1 YRVRSRDAAGNLA
14 TSGDFTFTTL
24 ASSPNPGLA
33 AYWAFEEG
41 TGTTAADSSG
51 NGNTGTL
58 VNGPAWT
65 AGRIGQGLAF
75 DGLTNYVTVPST
87 AALNAYPLTVAV
99 WMKTDSTTG
108 VRGVVNKYLA
118 GSYNG
123 YQVFLNNGNLCAWYL
138 RDAANY
144 VYDGSG
150 CPFNLAGYTDNQW
163 HHVVYVV
170 DASGGRLYV
179 DGVQKG
185 SLAWTGTAGPPS
197 TTQPIHLAHYPGAFG
212 GAEYFPG
219 LLDDVRIYTR
229 ALSAAEILSLYTAA
243 DSTPPTVSIT
253 APISGATVI
262 GTITAA
268 ASATDNVGV
277 VGVQF
282 KLDGANLG
290 TEVTAAPYSVSW
302 NTTTAGNGAHTLTA
316 VARDAAGNTATSG
329 GVTVSVSNDITAPVI
344 SGVAVSNLSSSGATV
359 TWATDEGSD
368 SQVEYGPTIA
378 YGSLTP
384 LDTTKVTAHAQVLSG
399 LAAGT
404 LYHYRVKS
412 RDAAGNLATSGDFTF
427 TTLAASDTMP
437 PSVSMTA
444 PASGSTVTGTVTVA
458 ANATDNVG
466 VAGVQFK
473 LDGANLGAEVTTAP
487 YGISW
492 NTTTATN
499 GSHTLT
505 AVARDAAGNTT
516 TSAGVSVTVANDT
529 SNPGL
534 VGYWKVDEGSGTTAT
549 DSSGNGNTG
558 TLMNGPTWTVGK
570 LNSALSFDGLT
581 NYVSVPHTAALD
593 AYPLSVAVWMKTAST
608 SGVRGIVNKYAAGSF
623 NGYQLFMNNGNL
635 CAWYLRDTS
644 NYVYDGGGCTFNLAG
659 YNDNQWH
666 HVAFVVDASG
676 GRLYVDGLL
685 KGSLAWTGTAG
696 PPSTT
701 QPIHLAHYPG
711 AFGGAEYFPG
721 LLDDVRIYTRALSA

>member
-1 YRVRSRDAAGNLA
+1 
-14 TSGDFTFTTL
+14 
-24 ASSPNPGLA
+24 
-33 AYWAFEEG
+33 
-41 TGTTAADSSG
+41 
-51 NGNTGTL
+51 
-58 VNGPAWT
+58 
-65 AGRIGQGLAF
+65 
-75 DGLTNYVTVPST
+75 
-87 AALNAYPLTVAV
+87 
-99 WMKTDSTTG
+99 M
-108 VRGVVNKYLA
+108 
-118 GSYNG
+118 
-123 YQVFLNNGNLCAWYL
+123 
-138 RDAANY
+138 
-144 VYDGSG
+144 
-150 CPFNLAGYTDNQW
+150 
-163 HHVVYVV
+163 
-170 DASGGRLYV
+170 
-179 DGVQKG
+179 
-185 SLAWTGTAGPPS
+185 
-197 TTQPIHLAHYPGAFG
+197 
-212 GAEYFPG
+212 
-219 LLDDVRIYTR
+219 
-229 ALSAAEILSLYTAA
+229 
-243 DSTPPTVSIT
+243 SIT

-711 AFGGAEYFPG
+711 AFGGAEYFPSRPPAIHCRRPAAAMG
-721 LLDDVRIYTRALSA
+721 VQMRGRYPNNRSCRATGTWSLLRPRPDGCGTRG